1 MKKIYFLILALCAGL
16 TASAFTPQ
24 VATQLDFSKQQ
35 NLSHR
40 VLVPQS
46 GAFAHIAQ
54 SRALPMSKVANA
66 AKDTI
71 VPIDT
76 VNIVATN
83 LIINEME
90 FLGYPIVWAEASN
103 EKYKVWLEFVESV
116 KEGDYTSI
124 GFMSSCEIY
133 NLTSKDTIGIKVN
146 KATVSFVNGYPKMTA
161 EALGKD
167 NILYMMDLS
176 FVLPTPIDTVAIAF
190 TEPAEAQYNELLGDY
205 YISNQNKNFIVAL
218 DLYAKSNNLV
228 GKYTIQDFYMYYT
241 LVGVIG
247 EADTTVV
254 STIDAKAVVTAKGD
268 DLVHIEAELL
278 GEDSVLYQVSTD
290 VELPKV
296 GALPFDATQ
305 GAVNRTYSNDDE
317 VFIDTEYVKQYGELY
332 VDIIASNQSDAMS
345 LLLFVDKTDP
355 TTIIPVGTYPITS
368 TGASG
373 TAYASLGY
381 DEQNGAIPCCY
392 STLVT
397 EGGTLYLNELYF
409 MVAGKIVVEKIK
421 DHVKVTV
428 DAVNSYGV
436 PLHIVYE
443 AVSTAVENTIVDTN
457 PARKLLKNNQ
467 LLIIKDGVQYNVLG
481 NVVE

>member
-1 MKKIYFLILALCAGL
+1 MKKVYFLIFALCAGL
-16 TASAFTPQ
+16 TANAFTPQ

-35 NLSHR
+35 NQSHR

-46 GAFAHIAQ
+46 GAVAHIAQ
-54 SRALPMSKVANA
+54 SRALPMSETANA

-133 NLTSKDTIGIKVN
+133 NLTSNDTIGIKVN

-167 NILYMMDLS
+167 TILYLMDLS
-176 FVLPTPIDTVAIAF
+176 FVLPTPIDTVTIAF
-190 TEPAEAQYNELLGDY
+190 TEPAEAQYDELLGDY

-228 GKYTIQDFYMYYT
+228 GEYTIRDFYMYYT
-241 LVGVIG
+241 LVGIIG

-254 STIDAKAVVTAKGD
+254 PTIDAKAVVTAKGD
-268 DLVHIEAELL
+268 ELVHVDAELL

-290 VELPKV
+290 VKLPKV
-296 GALPFDATQ
+296 GVLPFDATQ

-381 DEQNGAIPCCY
+381 DEEYGAIPCWY
-392 STLVT
+392 STLVI
-397 EGGTLYLNELYF
+397 EGGELLLNELYF
-409 MVAGKIVVEKIK
+409 MVAGNIVVEKVK

-457 PARKLLKNNQ
+457 QARKLIKNNQ
-467 LLIIKDGVQYNVLG
+467 LFIIKEGVQYNVLG
-481 NVVE
+481 NIVE

>member
-1 MKKIYFLILALCAGL
+1 MKKVYFLILALCAGL
-16 TASAFTPQ
+16 TANAFTPQ

-35 NLSHR
+35 NQSHR

-46 GAFAHIAQ
+46 GAVAQIAQ
-54 SRALPMSKVANA
+54 SRALPMSETANA

-71 VPIDT
+71 VPLDT
-76 VNIVATN
+76 VNVVATN

-103 EKYKVWLEFVESV
+103 KEYKIHVEFVESV

-133 NLTSKDTIGIKVN
+133 NLTSNDTIGIKVK

-167 NILYMMDLS
+167 TILYLMDLS
-176 FVLPTPIDTVAIAF
+176 FVLPTPIDTVTIAF
-190 TEPAEAQYNELLGDY
+190 TEPAEAQYNELFGDY
-205 YISNQNKNFIVAL
+205 YIRNQNTNFIVAL
-218 DLYAKSNNLV
+218 EFYAKSNNLV
-228 GKYTIQDFYMYYT
+228 GEYTIRDFYMYYT
-241 LVGVIG
+241 LVGIIG

-254 STIDAKAVVTAKGD
+254 PTIDAKAVVIAKGD
-268 DLVHIEAELL
+268 ELVHVDAELL

-290 VELPKV
+290 VKLPKV
-296 GALPFDATQ
+296 GVLPFDATQ
-305 GAVNRTYSNDDE
+305 GAVNRTYSKDDD
-317 VFIDTEYVKQYGELY
+317 VSIDTKYVQQYGELY

-355 TTIIPVGTYPITS
+355 TTIIPIGKYPITS
-368 TGASG
+368 TAASG

-381 DEQNGAIPCCY
+381 DEEYGAIPCWY

-397 EGGTLYLNELYF
+397 EGGELLLNELYF
-409 MVAGKIVVEKIK
+409 MVAGNIVVEKVK

-457 PARKLLKNNQ
+457 QARKLIKNNQ

-481 NVVE
+481 NIVE

>member
-16 TASAFTPQ
+16 TANAFTPQ

-40 VLVPQS
+40 VLMPQS
-46 GAFAHIAQ
+46 GAVAQIAQ
-54 SRALPMSKVANA
+54 SRALPMSETANA

-83 LIINEME
+83 LQIVEVE
-90 FLGYPIVWAEASN
+90 YLGYPFVWAEASN
-103 EKYKVWLEFVESV
+103 EEYKVHVEFVESV

-133 NLTSKDTIGIKVN
+133 NLTSNDTIGIKVK

-167 NILYMMDLS
+167 TILYLMDLS
-176 FVLPTPIDTVAIAF
+176 FVLPTPIDTVTIAF
-190 TEPAEAQYNELLGDY
+190 TEPAEAQYDEFLGDY
-205 YISNQNKNFIVAL
+205 YIYNQNTNFAVAL

-228 GKYTIQDFYMYYT
+228 GEYTIRDFYMYYT
-241 LVGVIG
+241 MVGIIG

-254 STIDAKAVVTAKGD
+254 PTIDAKAVVTAKGD
-268 DLVHIEAELL
+268 DLVHVDAELL

-290 VELPKV
+290 VKLPKV
-296 GALPFDATQ
+296 GVLPFDATQ

-381 DEQNGAIPCCY
+381 DEEYGAIPCWY
-392 STLVT
+392 STLVI
-397 EGGTLYLNELYF
+397 EGGELLLNELYF
-409 MVAGKIVVEKIK
+409 MVAGNIVVEKVK

-457 PARKLLKNNQ
+457 QARKLIKNNQ
-467 LLIIKDGVQYNVLG
+467 LFIIKEGVQYNVLG
-481 NVVE
+481 NIVE

>member
-71 VPIDT
+71 VPLDT
-76 VNIVATN
+76 VNVVATN

-345 LLLFVDKTDP
+345 LLLFVDKTDH
-355 TTIIPVGTYPITS
+355 Y
-368 TGASG
+368 
-373 TAYASLGY
+373 
-381 DEQNGAIPCCY
+381 
-392 STLVT
+392 
-397 EGGTLYLNELYF
+397 
-409 MVAGKIVVEKIK
+409 
-421 DHVKVTV
+421 
-428 DAVNSYGV
+428 
-436 PLHIVYE
+436 
-443 AVSTAVENTIVDTN
+443 
-457 PARKLLKNNQ
+457 
-467 LLIIKDGVQYNVLG
+467 
-481 NVVE
+481 